1 MTRDENSLRRSVCKK
16 LTSTSRLLDESSYIL
31 TSHKATTIRT
41 LTRQAQLV
49 CNTTDSLSDMNKYLD
64 RVFFKNN
71 FNDNFIWPNTHQP
84 TATTERNYTATLTT
98 TATITYIKNVVYNF
112 NCSNRSSLLHRRDW
126 QKRKSPKSSSS
137 KKFREQAVCLFPMP
151 LGLILELQLR
161 FVNKLMRVKVD
172 RRWTALT
179 GFIIS
184 ERIYSL
190 TLTWKTEGTI
200 MLNSNGKA

>member
-98 TATITYIKNVVYNF
+98 TATITYIKKVVYNF

-151 LGLILELQLR
+151 LGLILELPAEIC
-161 FVNKLMRVKVD
+161 K
-172 RRWTALT
+172 
-179 GFIIS
+179 
-184 ERIYSL
+184 
-190 TLTWKTEGTI
+190 
-200 MLNSNGKA
+200 